1 MRHFKKEKK
10 MSPLPPIQK
19 SKKFAAFFFLFFFF
33 NHKLDV
39 KSFTHHVYFERQRVK
54 TFHSTET

>member
-19 SKKFAAFFFLFFFF
+19 SKKFAAFFSFFFF